1 MYLKGKEMQRAE
13 LFKNSEENAEWFK
26 ENYENLRKKYDEQ
39 WIVIENKAVIESA
52 STFDEVLSLVK
63 KRDPNRVI
71 VEYMQ
76 SNPVAMFF

>member
-39 WIVIENKAVIESA
+39 WIVIENKAVIKSA
-52 STFDEVLSLVK
+52 STFDEVLPFVK